1 MSLAPDFAASPC
13 FERRR
18 AADRALLLVGA
29 WALLVGAAL
38 ALRPIVPIDE
48 TRYLSVA
55 WEMWLRG
62 DFLVPH
68 LNGLPYSDKPPLLFW
83 LFHLGWWLFGV
94 EEWWPRL
101 VPSLFALANLFLTAA
116 LARRLWPDRR
126 GVAKAAPWILLGL
139 LLWSVYTTMVMFD
152 MLVTF
157 FVLLA
162 LLGLHAA
169 RCHGGVLPWLQVGAA
184 LGLGML
190 AKGPVV
196 LMLPLF
202 VAVLV
207 PWWGRGMPWKGAAG
221 WRWGLGVLGAVGLG
235 AVLALAWALPAA
247 AAGGVAYGKAILF
260 SQTEGRLVHSF
271 AHGRPWWWY
280 LALLP
285 ALLYPYSLWAP
296 LWSAGLRQRS
306 ADSGVRFTLAS
317 LLPGL
322 VVFSLISGKQPHYLL
337 PLMPGFALLAARLL
351 DEPAPA
357 PRPWSL
363 LPPLGFLF
371 FVGGAMAAAPWAA
384 GWLDDL
390 PAWAGSV
397 SPGAGFVLLAAGVA
411 FVLLFERL
419 FAGRRATP
427 SLLTLALVVAAW
439 AGFSEASRQA
449 FDLGALARYLSVAE
463 QQRRPIAY
471 VGDYQGELH
480 FLGRLKKPFRE
491 IPLGAER
498 RWLRRH
504 PRGKVVQD
512 LRYVPREIDRVDFTQ
527 PYRGDVLAVWSRG
540 GLQRKTSR

>member
-1 MSLAPDFAASPC
+1 MSLAPDLAASIR

-18 AADRALLLVGA
+18 TADRTLLLVGV
-29 WALLVGAAL
+29 WALLVAATL
-38 ALRPIVPIDE
+38 ALRPILPIDE

-55 WEMWLRG
+55 WEMWRRG
-62 DFLVPH
+62 EFLVPH

-83 LFHLGWWLFGV
+83 LFHLGWWFFGV

-116 LARRLWPDRR
+116 LARRLWPDRP
-126 GVAKAAPWILLGL
+126 GVARAVPWVLLGL

-152 MLVTF
+152 MLVTT

-162 LLGLHAA
+162 LLGLHTA
-169 RCHGGVLPWLQVGAA
+169 RCRGGMLPWLQVGAA
-184 LGLGML
+184 LGLGVL

-202 VAVLV
+202 VAVLA
-207 PWWGRGMPWKGAAG
+207 PWWGLGTQGQGAAG
-221 WRWGLGVLGAVGLG
+221 WRWGLGLLGAVVLGAG
-235 AVLALAWALPAA
+235 LALAWALPAA
-247 AAGGVAYGKAILF
+247 VAGGAEYGNAIFF
-260 SQTEGRLVHSF
+260 SQTEGRLVDSL

-306 ADSGVRFTLAS
+306 ADLGVRFTLAW

-337 PLMPGFALLAARLL
+337 PLMPAFALLAGRLL

-357 PRPWSL
+357 LRRWHL
-363 LPPLGFLF
+363 LPPLGFLL
-371 FVGGAMAAAPWAA
+371 FVGGTMAAAPWAS
-384 GWLDDL
+384 GRLDL

-397 SPGAGFVLLAAGVA
+397 SPGAGFVLLAVGVA
-411 FVLLFERL
+411 FLLLFERL
-419 FAGRRATP
+419 FAGRRAAP
-427 SLLTLALVVAAW
+427 SLLTLALVVATSV
-439 AGFSEASRQA
+439 GFSEASRQA
-449 FDLGALARYLSVAE
+449 FDLEALARYLSVAE
-463 QQRRPIAY
+463 GQRRPIAY
-471 VGDYQGELH
+471 VGDYHGELH

-512 LRYVPREIDRVDFTQ
+512 LRYVPPEITRADFTQ
-527 PYRGDVLAVWSRG
+527 PYRGDVLAVWSRAAFLPRPSG
-540 GLQRKTSR
+540 

>member
-1 MSLAPDFAASPC
+1 MSLAPDIAASVR
-13 FERRR
+13 FERRH
-18 AADRALLLVGA
+18 AADRTFFLVGA
-29 WALLVGAAL
+29 WALLVAATL
-38 ALRPIVPIDE
+38 ALRPILPIDE

-55 WEMWLRG
+55 WEMWRRG
-62 DFLVPH
+62 EFLVPH

-83 LFHLGWWLFGV
+83 LFHLGWWFFGV

-116 LARRLWPDRR
+116 LARRLWPDRP
-126 GVAKAAPWILLGL
+126 GVAKAAPWVLLGL

-169 RCHGGVLPWLQVGAA
+169 RCRGGVLPWLQVGAA
-184 LGLGML
+184 FGLGML

-196 LMLPLF
+196 LMFPLF
-202 VAVLV
+202 VAVLA
-207 PWWGRGMPWKGAAG
+207 PWWARGARWRGAAG
-221 WRWGLGVLGAVGLG
+221 WRWGLGLLGAVALG

-247 AAGGVAYGKAILF
+247 AAGGAAYGKAILF
-260 SQTEGRLVHSF
+260 SQTEERLVDSL

-285 ALLYPYSLWAP
+285 VLLYPYSFWAP
-296 LWSAGLRQRS
+296 LWRAGLRQRS
-306 ADSGVRFTLAS
+306 ADPGVRFTLVW

-337 PLMPGFALLAARLL
+337 PLMPAFALLAARLL

-357 PRPWSL
+357 LRRWSL
-363 LPPLGFLF
+363 LPPLGFLL

-384 GWLDDL
+384 GWLDL
-390 PAWAGSV
+390 PAWASSV

-411 FVLLFERL
+411 FLLTFERL
-419 FAGRRATP
+419 FAGRRAAP
-427 SLLTLALVVAAW
+427 SLLTLALVVAAS

-449 FDLGALARYLSVAE
+449 FDLEALARYLSVAE
-463 QQRRPIAY
+463 QQGRPIAY
-471 VGDYQGELH
+471 VGDYHGELH
-480 FLGRLKKPFRE
+480 FLGRLKRPFRE

-512 LRYVPREIDRVDFTQ
+512 LRYVPPEIGRADFTQ
-527 PYRGDVLAVWSRG
+527 PYRGEVLAVWSRG
-540 GLQRKTSR
+540 AFQQKTSR